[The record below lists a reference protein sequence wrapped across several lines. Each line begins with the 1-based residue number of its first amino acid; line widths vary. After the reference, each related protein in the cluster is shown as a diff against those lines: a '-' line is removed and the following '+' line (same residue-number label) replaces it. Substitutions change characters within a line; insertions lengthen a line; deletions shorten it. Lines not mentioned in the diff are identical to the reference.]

1 MGREVRARIEQL
13 REKMAERGMDAYLI
27 PTSDFH
33 GSEYVSGYFKC
44 RKYMTGF
51 TGSAGTAIITMED
64 AGLWT
69 DGRYFVQAA
78 AELSGSGVKLY
89 RSGQEGVPTTLEFL
103 KKHMPEQ
110 GVLGFDGRVVD
121 TAEGERIAKALSG
134 KKVRIS
140 EGEDLVG
147 NIWDDRPA
155 LPMNPV
161 WILEE
166 KYAGK
171 PAAEKIADLRGEMKK
186 CQATVHLLTSLDD
199 IAWLLNIRGNDI
211 PCNPVALSYLAVTKT
226 ECRMVSTMAHDGL
239 ARSIRPVHTSMDGD
253 TLFTMASGEVKTTID
268 TVGYLAEEAVR
279 LAVLDA
285 AASAEGMVGS
295 RLAVGFGDDFFCHEM
310 IASCC
315 GWVSLYIPFSDVL

>member
-1 MGREVRARIEQL
+1 MGREVRERIEQL

-33 GSEYVSGYFKC
+33 GSEYVSEYFKC

-121 TAEGERIAKALSG
+121 TAEGEHIAKALSG

-140 EGEDLVG
+140 EGEDLIGSASDEPGLDSGREVCG
-147 NIWDDRPA
+147 KTGGGEDCRSARGD
-155 LPMNPV
+155 
-161 WILEE
+161 E
-166 KYAGK
+166 K
-171 PAAEKIADLRGEMKK
+171 
-186 CQATVHLLTSLDD
+186 
-199 IAWLLNIRGNDI
+199 
-211 PCNPVALSYLAVTKT
+211 
-226 ECRMVSTMAHDGL
+226 VSGDG
-239 ARSIRPVHTSMDGD
+239 
-253 TLFTMASGEVKTTID
+253 
-268 TVGYLAEEAVR
+268 
-279 LAVLDA
+279 
-285 AASAEGMVGS
+285 ASADES
-295 RLAVGFGDDFFCHEM
+295 
-310 IASCC
+310 
-315 GWVSLYIPFSDVL
+315 

>member
-51 TGSAGTAIITMED
+51 TGSAGTAVITMED

-78 AELSGSGVKLY
+78 AELSGSGVELY

-147 NIWDDRPA
+147 SIWDDRPVEVY
-155 LPMNPV
+155 LCS
-161 WILEE
+161 
-166 KYAGK
+166 
-171 PAAEKIADLRGEMKK
+171 MK
-186 CQATVHLLTSLDD
+186 
-199 IAWLLNIRGNDI
+199 
-211 PCNPVALSYLAVTKT
+211 
-226 ECRMVSTMAHDGL
+226 
-239 ARSIRPVHTSMDGD
+239 
-253 TLFTMASGEVKTTID
+253 
-268 TVGYLAEEAVR
+268 
-279 LAVLDA
+279 
-285 AASAEGMVGS
+285 
-295 RLAVGFGDDFFCHEM
+295 
-310 IASCC
+310 
-315 GWVSLYIPFSDVL
+315 

>member
-51 TGSAGTAIITMED
+51 TGSAGTAVITMED

-78 AELSGSGVKLY
+78 AELSGSGVELY
-89 RSGQEGVPTTLEFL
+89 RSGQEGVPTMLEFL

-121 TAEGERIAKALSG
+121 TAEGERIAKVLSG

-140 EGEDLVG
+140 EGEDLVEYKG
-147 NIWDDRPA
+147 TVI
-155 LPMNPV
+155 PV
-161 WILEE
+161 ELEVYDADGQRGIPVPNSME
-166 KYAGK
+166 YD
-171 PAAEKIADLRGEMKK
+171 AAREIAANMG
-186 CQATVHLLTSLDD
+186 
-199 IAWLLNIRGNDI
+199 
-211 PCNPVALSYLAVTKT
+211 
-226 ECRMVSTMAHDGL
+226 
-239 ARSIRPVHTSMDGD
+239 TSMNGSINIS
-253 TLFTMASGEVKTTID
+253 T
-268 TVGYLAEEAVR
+268 
-279 LAVLDA
+279 DA
-285 AASAEGMVGS
+285 GAQ
-295 RLAVGFGDDFFCHEM
+295 
-310 IASCC
+310 IASDL
-315 GWVSLYIPFSDVL
+315 GKGVIQGVSGYVAKKMRTVKVTLKAGHRLLLHSPEQ